1 MTSVKPQPEAYE
13 ALYEFLPDTVLVTD
27 RSGAIGYVNR
37 HGAMMF
43 GYTAGELLGKAVEV
57 LVPGHLREQHQR
69 HRESYYETMPV
80 RPMGVGGDLIGL
92 RKDGTK
98 FPVEISLS
106 PLETSKGVRVISVI
120 RDVTTRRRLEEAI
133 KESEERY
140 RSLVELSPEAIV
152 VHVLGRMMYVNEATA
167 RLLMA
172 KSAAELIGRSLFE
185 FIPSEYK
192 EIAAQRMAILLQGG
206 ERAEPLLVK
215 SRRVD
220 GQEFYLET
228 IASRVMY
235 RGKPAAQVILR
246 DISLRVR
253 AEEELRASQEQLRN
267 LSSYL
272 QSAREDERT
281 TIAREIHDELGGAL
295 TALKLDLA
303 SLEDLVPGKHQDA
316 GLRQALLEKTEIMA
330 ALIDSTIQTVRRIAT
345 ELRPV
350 LLDSLGLTAAI
361 EWQAGEFQKRA
372 GIACSVSIAGEEIGL
387 DKDRST
393 AVFRIFQET
402 LTNVARHSEATHLS
416 VDLLLDEATLEL
428 TVHDNGRGITEIQTH
443 HSKSFGLVGMRERA
457 LLYGGLLT
465 IKGIPGEGTTV
476 MLSLPLPRREEG

>member
-1 MTSVKPQPEAYE
+1 MTSVKPQPETLE
-13 ALYEFLPDTVLVTD
+13 TLYEFLPDAVLVTD

-43 GYTAGELLGKAVEV
+43 GYAPGELPGKPIEV
-57 LVPGHLREQHQR
+57 LIPGHLREAHRR
-69 HRESYYETMPV
+69 HRESYYKETPV
-80 RPMGVGGDLIGL
+80 RPMGTGRELIGL
-92 RKDGTK
+92 RKDGTE

-106 PLETSKGVRVISVI
+106 PLTTAAGIRVISVV
-120 RDVTTRRRLEEAI
+120 RDVTERKGLEEGI
-133 KESEERY
+133 RESEERY

-152 VHVLGRMMYVNEATA
+152 VHALGKMLYVNEATA

-172 KSAAELIGRSLFE
+172 KSATELIGRSLFE
-185 FIPSEYK
+185 FIPPEYK
-192 EIAAQRMAILLQGG
+192 DIVTQRMSALLEGG
-206 ERAEPLLVK
+206 ERIEPLLVK

-228 IASRVMY
+228 IASRVTF
-235 RGKPAAQVILR
+235 RGQPAAQVILR

-303 SLEDLVPGKHQDA
+303 SLEDVVPEENQETW
-316 GLRQALLEKTEIMA
+316 RQAILEKIETMA
-330 ALIDSTIQTVRRIAT
+330 TLIDSTIQTVRRIAT

-350 LLDSLGLTAAI
+350 LLDSLGLSAAI
-361 EWQAGEFQKRA
+361 EWQAEEFQKRT
-372 GIACSVSIAGEEIGL
+372 GIACNVSVTGEDIEL
-387 DKDRST
+387 DRNRST

-402 LTNVARHSEATHLS
+402 LTNIARHSDATRVS
-416 VDLLLDEATLEL
+416 VDFRHTAATLEL
-428 TVHDNGRGITEIQTH
+428 TVRDNGRGITEEQAH
-443 HSKSFGLVGMRERA
+443 HGKSFGLVGMRERA
-457 LLYGGLLT
+457 ILYGGLLAVEG
-465 IKGIPGEGTTV
+465 KPGEGTTV
-476 MLSLPLPRREEG
+476 TLSLPLPPQGKG